1 VIAAVTDV
9 AFDRVSALAPEG
21 VEVRRLDG
29 NLDGVSFLV
38 PTWEARLDLS
48 GLESLRVVQTL
59 SAGTDW
65 VEDLVPPW
73 ATLCNARGARD
84 VPVAEWV
91 VAALLGATSGLLA
104 ASRDRVWRHT
114 PPAELAGSHAVIV
127 GFGSIGRAVATR
139 LEALGVRTTGV
150 GRSRRDELPLLLPE
164 ADAVILLTPLTP
176 ETRGMVDAEFLA
188 LMPDGALFVNA
199 GRGGAVDT
207 DALLAE
213 LRSGR
218 LRAVLDVVDP
228 EPLPEGHPLW
238 DAPGALAISAHHAGD
253 SPEADDRAADLA
265 ADQLRRFVDGAPLL
279 NVVREASSAR

>member
-1 VIAAVTDV
+1 MIAAVTDA
-9 AFDRVSALAPEG
+9 AFDRVSARAPEG

-29 NLDGVSFLV
+29 DLDGVSFLV

-65 VEDLVPPW
+65 VEDSVPPW

-199 GRGGAVDT
+199 GRGGSVDT

-253 SPEADDRAADLA
+253 SLEADDRAADLA